1 MLTQNS
7 PLTQDQLREKLKD
20 PGTDYLII
28 QTSEGM
34 VLVSKKDSTVYILPH
49 DGPPKVLSPGL
60 CN

>member
-7 PLTQDQLREKLKD
+7 PLTQEQIREQLKD

-28 QTSEGM
+28 QTQEGM